1 MVAVKHMIRLK
12 EVDRSPRLL
21 AVLLDEQLIP
31 GTLPHAIDEMV
42 DLLDLS
48 CFEVHYR
55 NEKRGARA
63 YPPSVLLK
71 IILLAYSH
79 GIISSRR
86 IERVCAQNV
95 VFRAMTGDMAPD
107 FTTIA
112 AFVSRSHAQIASVF
126 TQVVSVLA
134 AEGLIGQKMFA
145 IDGLKLPSNASK
157 HASGTLEEIREQT
170 LRLRTSIERLVQTH
184 RARDGEQEAPVDTDR
199 NERRLAR
206 YRKELERRE
215 KWLAEHTEERR
226 GPSGKVRKSNMTD
239 NASAKIATDK
249 GVIQGYCGVAAVDDK
264 HQVIVAASAHGTG
277 SEQELLIPVVDACVA
292 VRAEHTVVTAD
303 AGYYSEDNLARLKAR
318 GIEALIPD
326 NKVRDSDERIGDRSR
341 HLDTKRAMHMQTR
354 DEKQRKRL
362 GLFPV
367 TDFTLAE
374 DYSHVT
380 CPAGKQL
387 YRSGNVNRNGYHER
401 KFKGT
406 KRDCSVCPLRKQ
418 CLRYPERTMVRQVSI
433 MTPLA
438 PKTHREGMRA
448 KLATPEGRALY
459 DLRMGTVEPV
469 FGNMRYNKGMNRF
482 TLRGREK
489 VDGQWKLFA
498 LVHDIEKWCNY
509 RVARTGTQ

>member
-1 MVAVKHMIRLK
+1 MIRVK
-12 EVDRSPRLL
+12 EIDRSPRLL
-21 AVLLDEQLIP
+21 PVFLDEQLIP

-86 IERVCAQNV
+86 IERVCVQNV

-112 AFVSRSHAQIASVF
+112 AFVSRSHAQIANVF
-126 TQVVSVLA
+126 TQVVSLLA

-157 HASGTLEEIREQT
+157 HVSGTREELRDQT
-170 LRLRTSIERLVQTH
+170 LRLRSVIERMVEAH
-184 RARDGEQEAPVDTDR
+184 RTQDGGQEAPVVPDR
-199 NERRLAR
+199 DARRLAR
-206 YRKELERRE
+206 YRRELERRE
-215 KWLAEHTEERR
+215 TWLEENTEDRR
-226 GPSGKVRKSNMTD
+226 GPSGKVRKSNLTD
-239 NASAKIATDK
+239 NESAKIATDK

-277 SEQELLIPVVDACVA
+277 SEQELLIPVVDACA
-292 VRAEHTVVTAD
+292 SVRASDTVVTAD
-303 AGYYSEDNLARLKAR
+303 AGYYSEDNLELLKTR

-326 NKVRDSDERIGDRSR
+326 NKVRVRDERIGDRSH
-341 HLDTKRAMHMQTR
+341 HLDTKRAMHLQTR
-354 DEKQRKRL
+354 QGKQLKRR
-362 GLFPV
+362 GLFQV
-367 TDFTLAE
+367 SDFRMAE
-374 DYSHVT
+374 DYSHAV
-380 CPAGKQL
+380 CPAGKRL
-387 YRSGNVNRNGYHER
+387 YRSGTFNRNGYHER
-401 KFKGT
+401 KFNGT
-406 KRDCSVCPLRKQ
+406 KRDCSVCPMREK
-418 CLRYPERTMVRQVSI
+418 CLRHPERTTVRQVSF
-433 MTPLA
+433 MTPLEPRA
-438 PKTHREGMRA
+438 HREGMRA

-482 TLRGREK
+482 TLRGCEK

-498 LVHDIEKWCNY
+498 LVHDIEKWCHY
-509 RVARTGTQ
+509 RPARNGKQ